1 MKLIPLRMGPQGLSA
16 AQGAATVA
24 PGVVPV
30 ASGSGEAALLAR
42 ARGGDKT
49 AVAQIYRRYVDEVY
63 GYAFNQLG
71 DRQEAEDATSEVF
84 LRLVRALPGFR
95 GDSSLRTWL
104 YAICRNV
111 LRDRW
116 RERASLPSLSLDR
129 MPAGRMA
136 HSDAPSA
143 PEADTEPARAQGS
156 ELGQVVLAQ
165 LNERERRVL
174 SLRFLDGR
182 SVADAAAEL
191 GVSPGNLKVI
201 QHRALRRAA
210 GIAQE
215 LAEAAT
221 EPTTV
226 AGLTPEACR

>member
-1 MKLIPLRMGPQGLSA
+1 MKLIPLRLGPQALSA

-24 PGVVPV
+24 PGAVPV

-42 ARGGDKT
+42 ARSGDKA

-129 MPAGRMA
+129 VPDRRTDDGDTLAVAG
-136 HSDAPSA
+136 
-143 PEADTEPARAQGS
+143 ADVEPPTGS
-156 ELGQVVLAQ
+156 TGFDLGQAVLAR
-165 LNERERRVL
+165 LGERERAVL
-174 SLRFLDGR
+174 TLRFLEGR
-182 SVADAAAEL
+182 SVADCAAEL

-201 QHRALRRAA
+201 QHRALRHAA
-210 GIAQE
+210 RIAQE
-215 LAEAAT
+215 LSAVDGLPAEA
-221 EPTTV
+221 
-226 AGLTPEACR
+226 TP

>member
-1 MKLIPLRMGPQGLSA
+1 MKLIPLRLGPQSLPA
-16 AQGAATVA
+16 APGAAHVS
-24 PGVVPV
+24 
-30 ASGSGEAALLAR
+30 ASGGEAALLAR
-42 ARGGDKT
+42 ARAGDKV
-49 AVAQIYRRYVDEVY
+49 AVAQIYRRYVDEIY
-63 GYAFNQLG
+63 GYAYNQLG
-71 DRQEAEDATSEVF
+71 ERQEAEDATSEVF

-104 YAICRNV
+104 YTICRNV

-116 RERASLPSLSLDR
+116 RERASHPSLSLDL

-201 QHRALRRAA
+201 QHRALRHAERIARSLTAAA
-210 GIAQE
+210 GQPLE
-215 LAEAAT
+215 DL
-221 EPTTV
+221 P
-226 AGLTPEACR
+226 